1 MSLTLENKLLDYFDL
16 KKQLRDGFPDGY
28 LRDVT
33 VRDCRIYNMPPRIA
47 EDMCGACSKHPEL
60 RLGSSLLGSLRLC
73 DCPLR
78 VFGFRSGIN
87 VIVEGCIFHTIP
99 EEK

>member
-16 KKQLRDGFPDGY
+16 KRQLRDEFPDGY

-33 VRDCRIYNMPPRIA
+33 VRDCRIYNMPPRVA
-47 EDMCGACSKHPEL
+47 EDMTGECSKHPRLEL
-60 RLGSSLLGSLRLC
+60 YNGNALVRFC
-73 DCPLR
+73 DCPR
-78 VFGFRSGIN
+78 RIFGFRNGIN
-87 VIVEGCIFHTIP
+87 VIVEGCTFHAIS